1 MRWLRDLFRALFG
14 KATALPP
21 LPNVPVPAQPERLHC
36 IRFMTE
42 RGEQIAVL
50 LTTEEFERGLMR
62 WVETVDTMPIS
73 MTEEDGDERM
83 G

>member
-1 MRWLRDLFRALFG
+1 MRWLGDFFRALFG
-14 KATALPP
+14 KATAPP
-21 LPNVPVPAQPERLHC
+21 PPINVPDQPERLHC

-42 RGEQIAVL
+42 RGEQVAVL

-73 MTEEDGDERM
+73 MTEQDADERI

>member
-1 MRWLRDLFRALFG
+1 
-14 KATALPP
+14 
-21 LPNVPVPAQPERLHC
+21 
-36 IRFMTE
+36 MTE

-50 LTTEEFERGLMR
+50 LTTEEFERGLTR

-73 MTEEDGDERM
+73 MTEDEDDERI

>member
-14 KATALPP
+14 GKAVLPP
-21 LPNVPVPAQPERLHC
+21 PPEVPQPERLHC

-42 RGEQIAVL
+42 RGEQVAVL
-50 LTTEEFERGLMR
+50 LTTDEFERGLTR

-73 MTEEDGDERM
+73 MVEDESDE
-83 G
+83 GIG

>member
-14 KATALPP
+14 GNAVLPP
-21 LPNVPVPAQPERLHC
+21 KPMIPVPERLHC

-50 LTTEEFERGLMR
+50 LTTEEFERGLTR

-73 MTEEDGDERM
+73 MVGEETDE
-83 G
+83 GIG

>member
-14 KATALPP
+14 GPAELPP
-21 LPNVPVPAQPERLHC
+21 PPVVPVPERLHC

-50 LTTEEFERGLMR
+50 LTTEEFERGLTR

-73 MTEEDGDERM
+73 MVGEETDE
-83 G
+83 GIG

>member
-14 KATALPP
+14 KATVLPP
-21 LPNVPVPAQPERLHC
+21 RPNIPAQPERLHC

-73 MTEEDGDERM
+73 MTEQDADERI

>member
-14 KATALPP
+14 GKTILPP
-21 LPNVPVPAQPERLHC
+21 PPVIPQPERLHC

-73 MTEEDGDERM
+73 MTEQDADERI

>member
-14 KATALPP
+14 GETNLPSP
-21 LPNVPVPAQPERLHC
+21 PVIPQPERLHC

-42 RGEQIAVL
+42 RGEQVAVL

-62 WVETVDTMPIS
+62 WVDTVDTMPIDTIDPS
-73 MTEEDGDERM
+73 EEEGIS
-83 G
+83 

>member
-1 MRWLRDLFRALFG
+1 LFG
-14 KATALPP
+14 GPAVLPP
-21 LPNVPVPAQPERLHC
+21 KPVVPVPERLHC
-36 IRFMTE
+36 IRFVTE

>member
-14 KATALPP
+14 GDAELPP
-21 LPNVPVPAQPERLHC
+21 KPVIPVPERLHC

-42 RGEQIAVL
+42 RGEQVAVL
-50 LTTEEFERGLMR
+50 LTTEEFERGLTR
-62 WVETVDTMPIS
+62 WVETVDTMPIQ
-73 MTEEDGDERM
+73 MVDEEADERV